1 MNNIQKLKKKYKLN
15 ERQTIS
21 YNDDSYDN
29 LHRLKRR
36 LINSVD
42 KNIQNY
48 NKTLFISKEQLI
60 M

>member
-1 MNNIQKLKKKYKLN
+1 MNNIQKLKKKYNIN

-21 YNDDSYDN
+21 YNDDSYEN
-29 LHRLKRR
+29 LHHLKRR

-48 NKTLFISKEQLI
+48 NKTLFISK
-60 M
+60 